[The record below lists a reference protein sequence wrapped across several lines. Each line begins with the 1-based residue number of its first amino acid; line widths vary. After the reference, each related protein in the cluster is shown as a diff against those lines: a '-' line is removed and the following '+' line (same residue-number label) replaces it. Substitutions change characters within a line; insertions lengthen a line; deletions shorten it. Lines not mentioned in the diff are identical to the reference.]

1 MRYQARGSPGFNRP
15 FSGDTPTALVAKKKV
30 GIPVDQVTRVPDLSA
45 GQCFDHYLP
54 DLWYPDSDTSENG
67 RDDIPLMEKAAKRI
81 CADCSVRVECLQW
94 AFSNEKHGIWGG
106 YTAEERRTFKEAGY
120 AVRRLAQRRAKREA
134 TLPQMQ

>member
-1 MRYQARGSPGFNRP
+1 MVQ
-15 FSGDTPTALVAKKKV
+15 KKV
-30 GIPVDQVTRVPDLSA
+30 GVQMDQMIRVPDLSA
-45 GQCFDHYLP
+45 GECWDHYMP

-81 CADCSVRVECLQW
+81 CADCTVRVECLQW

-134 TLPQMQ
+134 TMSKMQ

>member
-1 MRYQARGSPGFNRP
+1 M
-15 FSGDTPTALVAKKKV
+15 AKKKV
-30 GIPVDQVTRVPDLSA
+30 GISVDQVTRVPDLSA